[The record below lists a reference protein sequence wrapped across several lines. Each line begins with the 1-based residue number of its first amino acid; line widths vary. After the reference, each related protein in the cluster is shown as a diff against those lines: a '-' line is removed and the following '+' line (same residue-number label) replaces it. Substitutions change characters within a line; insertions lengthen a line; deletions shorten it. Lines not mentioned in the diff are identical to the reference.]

1 MYICFLVTCIK
12 KRSANRGKKQ
22 EVGKED
28 PSPSLKSSF
37 LLGFFQC
44 VIFSNSFWQLNLE
57 IKFAIKCMMIYL
69 CESINKKFIV
79 RPTSVYFF
87 ERFVTSVFRHL
98 LITFNE
104 NQQTSQESTIKIDEK
119 GKNTKIFTSSVYTP
133 VKLGIEN
140 NFYEDLNVD
149 IFSLFLARFLNA
161 IFRVTFMFFA
171 ISNIRRL
178 FILTVYRDQTS

>member
-12 KRSANRGKKQ
+12 KPSANRGKKQ

-87 ERFVTSVFRHL
+87 ERFVTSVFPSPFDNL
-98 LITFNE
+98 
-104 NQQTSQESTIKIDEK
+104 
-119 GKNTKIFTSSVYTP
+119 
-133 VKLGIEN
+133 
-140 NFYEDLNVD
+140 
-149 IFSLFLARFLNA
+149 
-161 IFRVTFMFFA
+161 
-171 ISNIRRL
+171 
-178 FILTVYRDQTS
+178 